1 MLVRLFVL
9 TAYRTKSTA
18 KPPCRQ
24 DSILVLFKESLVSL
38 EDLKVTKID
47 RLIFGVLRGLAVNKI
62 RLSKGNPNMNTPSN
76 LKYTKS
82 DEWFDPAS
90 GAMGLSDYAQ
100 SQLSDI
106 VFVEILVEA
115 GETVDAGT
123 AIASVESVKASAE
136 IYAAAGGKVTAVN
149 KGLSEKPETLN
160 SDPFG
165 AGWMVKVEDGF
176 PADDIMDAAAYEKYC
191 AERTH

>member
-1 MLVRLFVL
+1 
-9 TAYRTKSTA
+9 
-18 KPPCRQ
+18 
-24 DSILVLFKESLVSL
+24 
-38 EDLKVTKID
+38 
-47 RLIFGVLRGLAVNKI
+47 
-62 RLSKGNPNMNTPSN
+62 MNTPPN

-106 VFVEILVEA
+106 VFIEILVEEGDAVEA
-115 GETVDAGT
+115 GK

-136 IYAAAGGKVTAVN
+136 IYAAAAGKVTAVN

-160 SDPFG
+160 TDPYG
-165 AGWMVKVEDGF
+165 AGWMIKVEGGTLGDV
-176 PADDIMDAAAYEKYC
+176 MDSAAYEKYC
-191 AERTH
+191 TERTH